1 MATEQ
6 AQPANPSG
14 AEQAPPTLES
24 RLVNFIGRADAEEAE
39 GEQPESAQPDEG
51 QAPRELTPEDLPDV
65 EAPAAQP
72 ADESVEI
79 EWNGQ
84 KHQLTR
90 DELIKQA
97 QQGFD
102 YTQKTMA
109 LAETAKQVHERLQRV
124 AAIEQVQPHL
134 QAAQGQIMA
143 LQAQLQPYQNVD
155 WVRWASEDPLE
166 YSKGRAQYDTLV
178 GTFQRAVGQY
188 QQING
193 AIENQRQILGQQ
205 VLHQESQQLVA
216 RIPEWKDPEKFKA
229 GAQALRQYLIS
240 EGATP
245 QDVDSLTSSIAVSV
259 AVKAMKYDQ
268 LLKAKGDK
276 VKQLRTAPPVTRP
289 GAAQSGQASAD
300 KNVQLTQ
307 RLKKTG
313 DLKDAAA
320 VLLNRMR

>member
-24 RLVNFIGRADAEEAE
+24 RLGSFIDRHDAEEAE

-134 QAAQGQIMA
+134 QAAQGQ
-143 LQAQLQPYQNVD
+143 
-155 WVRWASEDPLE
+155 
-166 YSKGRAQYDTLV
+166 
-178 GTFQRAVGQY
+178 
-188 QQING
+188 
-193 AIENQRQILGQQ
+193 
-205 VLHQESQQLVA
+205 
-216 RIPEWKDPEKFKA
+216 
-229 GAQALRQYLIS
+229 
-240 EGATP
+240 
-245 QDVDSLTSSIAVSV
+245 
-259 AVKAMKYDQ
+259 
-268 LLKAKGDK
+268 
-276 VKQLRTAPPVTRP
+276 
-289 GAAQSGQASAD
+289 
-300 KNVQLTQ
+300 
-307 RLKKTG
+307 
-313 DLKDAAA
+313 
-320 VLLNRMR
+320 